1 MQKLLSLIASH
12 LFSFVFIVI
21 TLGGGFEKIF
31 LWFMLA
37 RVWPMFSSKRFIVS
51 GFTFRSLIYFEFF
64 FFFCPFFAISW
75 AAPSAYGG
83 SHARGQI
90 RAIATGL
97 HQSHSNE
104 GSEPRLRPT
113 PQLTATPDP

>member
-37 RVWPMFSSKRFIVS
+37 SVWPMFSSKRFIVS
-51 GFTFRSLIYFEFF
+51 GFTFRSLIYFEFIFYFYF
-64 FFFCPFFAISW
+64 FVLFLLFLRPL
-75 AAPSAYGG
+75 PR
-83 SHARGQI
+83 HM
-90 RAIATGL
+90 
-97 HQSHSNE
+97 E
-104 GSEPRLRPT
+104 VPRLGVKSE
-113 PQLTATPDP
+113 L